1 MSPDT
6 GRLGSE
12 VQGVVEGVT
21 PRNGPIEGFRVRL
34 LRAQSSA
41 VLMLVVVGIV
51 GVFWVLLRDTAFMS
65 LGNMLNIV
73 RATTVISV
81 MAVATVY
88 VISAGEIDLSF
99 ASVPPLA
106 GYVAALFLREGLA
119 IPFAVAAALATG
131 AAIGLA
137 NGIVAI
143 GFRVPTFIVTL
154 GMIGVVEGAA
164 RVITGTVAVPIVDDT
179 FTYVF
184 GSGNIGPVP
193 VLLLWTFGVGLL
205 GYVGLKHTPF
215 GKGLLAT
222 GANVQA
228 ARYSGI
234 RVYRVKMAVLM
245 LSGMAGALAGVL
257 YAGRLH
263 QVRYDIGSGD
273 LLTVLAAVIIGG
285 TSITGGRGSVIGAI
299 VGSLLVGIINNG
311 LVLLGLDTPQQL
323 LFRGALIVFAVALSG
338 RGGARL

>member
-1 MSPDT
+1 MPPSTADAAGAVGPVGAVARLRDLIT
-6 GRLGSE
+6 GLPS
-12 VQGVVEGVT
+12 
-21 PRNGPIEGFRVRL
+21 RL
-34 LRAQSSA
+34 LKAQSSA
-41 VLMLVVVGIV
+41 VLMVVAIGIV
-51 GVFWVLLRDTAFMS
+51 GVFWLLLRDTGFMS
-65 LGNMLNIV
+65 LGNLLNIV
-73 RATTVISV
+73 RATTVISI

-99 ASVPPLA
+99 ASIPPLA
-106 GYVAALFLREGLA
+106 AYVAALLLREHMP
-119 IPFAVAAALATG
+119 IPLAVAAALG
-131 AAIGLA
+131 AGALIGLI

-154 GMIGVVEGAA
+154 GMIGVVEGLA
-164 RVITGTVAVPIVDDT
+164 RVVTSTLAVPIVDDT
-179 FTYVF
+179 FTFIF

-193 VLLLWTFGVGLL
+193 VLLLWTLGIGGA
-205 GYVGLKHTPF
+205 GYVGLKHTTF
-215 GKGLLAT
+215 GKAVLAT
-222 GANVQA
+222 GANPQA

-234 RVYRVKMAVLM
+234 RVYRVKLAVLM
-245 LSGMAGALAGVL
+245 ISGIAGALAGVL

-285 TSITGGRGSVIGAI
+285 TALSGGRGSVVGAI

-323 LFRGALIVFAVALSG
+323 LFRGGLIVFAVALSA
-338 RGGARL
+338 RGGARV